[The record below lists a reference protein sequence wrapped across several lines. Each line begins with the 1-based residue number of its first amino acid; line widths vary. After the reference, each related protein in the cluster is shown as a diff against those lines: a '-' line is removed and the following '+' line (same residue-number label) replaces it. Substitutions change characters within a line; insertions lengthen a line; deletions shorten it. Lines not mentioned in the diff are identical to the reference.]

1 MSLPTKILWLAEP
14 WKVINYEN
22 LHTFISF
29 VLNMV
34 YNDIAYE
41 IKWFAQKNLLVRK
54 SLAKPMHQDILAHYD
69 EKQATVPHHR
79 WMAPAIF

>member
-1 MSLPTKILWLAEP
+1 
-14 WKVINYEN
+14 
-22 LHTFISF
+22 
-29 VLNMV
+29 MV

-79 WMAPAIF
+79 